1 MSKVMKT
8 TAKDPI
14 TGKTLSKTITINKF
28 NNEEE
33 AKEYLKKWREGVKN
47 TKKESTI
54 EPIIEPII
62 EKTNNIINNDLEFKK
77 FDLILDYTTGNTL
90 LSLGSSKAGKTTLLK
105 HIYKNYFEDK
115 KDFISILFAE
125 NAHSKTYDE
134 INKKVIKT
142 HIFYPDVV
150 KKIHKIQRGTKNK
163 YKFLLMFDDIVDAG
177 LKNTDII
184 KKLITSYRNSN
195 ITSYISIQSP
205 KLVNKTNRG
214 NLNYITFHAFRND
227 EEVKEVMYMFLGSKI
242 PFKGLKEDEKVHLYN
257 KLTENYNFLFLNTLE
272 NKLYRSKI
280 NI

>member
-14 TGKTLSKTITINKF
+14 TGKTLSKTITLNKF

-33 AKEYLKKWREGVKN
+33 AKEYLKQWRESIKN
-47 TKKESTI
+47 PTYEPEYEPEYE
-54 EPIIEPII
+54 EPI
-62 EKTNNIINNDLEFKK
+62 KNNNNDLEFKK
-77 FDLILDYTTGNTL
+77 FNLILDYTTGNTI

-105 HIYKNYFEDK
+105 YIYNNYFEDK
-115 KDFISILFAE
+115 KDFISFLFAE

-150 KKIHKIQRGTKNK
+150 KKLHKIQRGTKNK
-163 YKFLLMFDDIVDAG
+163 YNFLLMFDDIVDNG
-177 LKNTDII
+177 MKNNEIVR
-184 KKLITSYRNSN
+184 KLITSYRNSN

-205 KLVNKTNRG
+205 KLINKTNRG

-227 EEVKEVMYMFLGSKI
+227 EEVKEVMYMFLGSRI
-242 PFKGLKEDEKVHLYN
+242 PFKGLKEDEKVYLYN
-257 KLTENYNFLFLNTLE
+257 QLTENYNFLFLNTLE

>member
-14 TGKTLSKTITINKF
+14 TGKTLSKTITLNKF

-33 AKEYLKKWREGVKN
+33 AKEYLKQWRESIKN
-47 TKKESTI
+47 PTYEPEYE
-54 EPIIEPII
+54 EPI
-62 EKTNNIINNDLEFKK
+62 KNNNNDLEFKK
-77 FDLILDYTTGNTL
+77 FNLILDYTTGNTI

-105 HIYKNYFEDK
+105 YIYNNYFEDR
-115 KDFISILFAE
+115 KDFISFLFAE

-150 KKIHKIQRGTKNK
+150 KKLHKIQRGTKNK
-163 YKFLLMFDDIVDAG
+163 YNFLLMFDDIVDSG
-177 LKNTDII
+177 MKNNEIV

-205 KLVNKTNRG
+205 KLINKTNRG

-227 EEVKEVMYMFLGSKI
+227 EEVKEVMYMFLGSRI
-242 PFKGLKEDEKVHLYN
+242 PFKGLKEDEKVYLYN
-257 KLTENYNFLFLNTLE
+257 QLTENYNFLFLNTLE